1 MRGYSNLTRR
11 ELALAVA
18 NEEEDGRGYDDFA
31 RDLQNE
37 QLDGARMFGD
47 MAEEETEYCQ
57 QLIDL
62 LSSALTRTLRRRSGR
77 RRAYTFA
84 QLRQACSSARIG
96 PRPTAHDPGRADE
109 FGGIAGDL

>member
-1 MRGYSNLTRR
+1 M
-11 ELALAVA
+11 ADA

-57 QLIDL
+57 RLIDL
-62 LSSALTRTLRRRSGR
+62 LSSALTRTLRWRSGR
-77 RRAYTFA
+77 SRANTIT
-84 QLRQACSSARIG
+84 QHRQACPSARIG
-96 PRPTAHDPGRADE
+96 PRLRHMTLVVRTGSVR
-109 FGGIAGDL
+109 